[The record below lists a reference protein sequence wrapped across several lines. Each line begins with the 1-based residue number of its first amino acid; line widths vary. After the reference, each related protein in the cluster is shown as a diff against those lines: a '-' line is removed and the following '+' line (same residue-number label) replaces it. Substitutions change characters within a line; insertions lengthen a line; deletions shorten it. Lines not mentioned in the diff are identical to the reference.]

1 MLVLSQTHKLWHLK
15 QFRGVFEDDDEDAD
29 GKDNNDDEHDDG
41 DDDDDDVEGD
51 HKLVLRRWLIVQ
63 NGRCHLNCLPLLPQV
78 PP

>member
-1 MLVLSQTHKLWHLK
+1 M
-15 QFRGVFEDDDEDAD
+15 FEEEEEDVD
-29 GKDNNDDEHDDG
+29 GKDDNDDEHDDSTEGG
-41 DDDDDDVEGD
+41 DDEDEGD